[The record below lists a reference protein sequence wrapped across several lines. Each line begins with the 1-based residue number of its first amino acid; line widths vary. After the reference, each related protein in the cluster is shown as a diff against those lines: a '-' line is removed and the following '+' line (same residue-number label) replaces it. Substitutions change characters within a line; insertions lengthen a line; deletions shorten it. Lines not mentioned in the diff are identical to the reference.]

1 MRGMDDFVA
10 YVFEVLCMFEPVPL
24 APFCIFL
31 ALTAGGV
38 LVTHRFGMMDSL
50 TTTLGRPCPSWIV
63 ISCVFIVV
71 GPILFLV
78 YAVWTIRRHMQKG

>member
-1 MRGMDDFVA
+1 MA
-10 YVFEVLCMFEPVPL
+10 YVFEVFYMFEPVPL
-24 APFCIFL
+24 APFCICL
-31 ALTAGGV
+31 ALTAGV
-38 LVTHRFGMMDSL
+38 LVIHRFGMMDSL

-78 YAVWTIRRHMQKG
+78 YAVWTIRRHMLKG